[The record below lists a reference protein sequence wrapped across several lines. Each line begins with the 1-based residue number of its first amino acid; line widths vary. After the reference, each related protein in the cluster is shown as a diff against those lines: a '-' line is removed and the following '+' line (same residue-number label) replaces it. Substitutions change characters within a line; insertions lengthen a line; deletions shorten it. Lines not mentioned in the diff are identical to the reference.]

1 MLQWFRLLDR
11 VPKGCVSASAAG
23 LQAWT
28 RSPRP
33 SGGAGSDGC
42 PVIGLQGLDKR
53 LDTAPSSWPRPAAES
68 TTETVLINEANRLTG
83 YVSINRISYG
93 FNCINSVNVSEV
105 CIKNCGLPRISPYPC
120 PCRFENPRQHLSV
133 VRLDERMAP
142 ATTTPNREQ
151 LVTLRVTAAERKRL
165 NDAAVERA
173 TTVASLLRDALAD
186 QGIHLSP

>member
-1 MLQWFRLLDR
+1 MLQWFWLSTR
-11 VPKGCVSASAAG
+11 VPKDCVSASAAG

-105 CIKNCGLPRISPYPC
+105 CVKNYWRLCPLAPLPLAPIVRPVTIY
-120 PCRFENPRQHLSV
+120 LSS
-133 VRLDERMAP
+133 DEYS
-142 ATTTPNREQ
+142 
-151 LVTLRVTAAERKRL
+151 TA
-165 NDAAVERA
+165 
-173 TTVASLLRDALAD
+173 
-186 QGIHLSP
+186 

>member
-1 MLQWFRLLDR
+1 MLQSFRLPDR
-11 VPKGCVSASAAG
+11 VPKGCVSASSAG
-23 LQAWT
+23 LQTWT

-93 FNCINSVNVSEV
+93 LSCIKSVNVSEV
-105 CIKNCGLPRISPYPC
+105 CIKNCGLPRISPLPLRKSATASICRPYQRAHGPGHHHPPRAVHCRPC
-120 PCRFENPRQHLSV
+120 DSSRAAASERCRRRPQRQ
-133 VRLDERMAP
+133 RR
-142 ATTTPNREQ
+142 
-151 LVTLRVTAAERKRL
+151 
-165 NDAAVERA
+165 
-173 TTVASLLRDALAD
+173 
-186 QGIHLSP
+186 